1 MLILSLAVEEDSDQ
15 RLMIGAGKW
24 VHRIG
29 LLILALG
36 LLCLGLFP
44 YLHIEFRPYFFD
56 ILLGGWRIR
65 DLAEL
70 SLQICVLGVPSGL
83 ILTYCLGR
91 WIFDREE
98 KKLHK
103 FRPFRRVLSWSFDEI
118 EQVELWRRPSI
129 WTSWGNPWPF
139 RECYMVLKDGRRIA
153 LFYFGFWLSKLP
165 AQVAQVVG
173 VPLVEQKVV

>member
-24 VHRIG
+24 VQRIG

-44 YLHIEFRPYFFD
+44 YLLIELRPNWHVF
-56 ILLGGWRIR
+56 IPGGWQIR
-65 DLAEL
+65 HLAFV
-70 SLQICVLGVPSGL
+70 SLITCMFGVPSGL

-91 WIFDREE
+91 WIFDREK

-103 FRPFRRVLSWSFDEI
+103 FRPFRRIQTWSFDEI
-118 EQVELWRRPSI
+118 ERVEIWQRRWSFFSPRLWQ
-129 WTSWGNPWPF
+129 
-139 RECYMVLKDGRRIA
+139 ECYWVLLRTTGA
-153 LFYFGFWLSKLP
+153 SP
-165 AQVAQVVG
+165 
-173 VPLVEQKVV
+173 